1 MKRLVE
7 HAEKQKAGRPLRL
20 EELAEEEMTIQEVNF
35 LTGRFGMY
43 AVMDCEDKNGEVIQ
57 VMSSGSLVLD
67 ALQHATDAKA
77 FPLAAKFVKKGR
89 VWTIE

>member
-1 MKRLVE
+1 LVE

-20 EELAEEEMTIQEVNF
+20 EELAGEEVTINAANF
-35 LTGRFGMY
+35 LTGRFGIY
-43 AVMDCEDKNGEVIQ
+43 VVMDCVDKNGELIQ

-77 FPLAAKFVKKGR
+77 FPLSAIFVKKGR